1 MVAMRASPAVRSARG
16 PFVLPARMLLLA
28 AGLLSVALG
37 SFNLVHELRS
47 TNVDTIYVAVGSLV
61 GLIWLVSLYLAWRG
75 FRLGVFAAG
84 LIAFIE
90 FGVIAAGH
98 FVTAP
103 WEIDVYAKHE
113 GLAVAAVLVALL
125 PACALTML
133 GAIVSWSH
141 PRGRLRQ
148 LETLPILFVSLL
160 GAILAVLHTTD
171 NVGRKDFGSA
181 TPEDGAFAA
190 AVAIILWLVGALWL
204 ARARRTGSLL
214 ILLGTFILADGFIT
228 LHLLGG
234 TAVSAIASKS
244 GVVWA
249 GIALGMATLAVASF
263 VAALTFLVAALT
275 PRGPWMWLR
284 RQSGSRLPSGP

>member
-1 MVAMRASPAVRSARG
+1 SQHQRRHHLRG
-16 PFVLPARMLLLA
+16 GGRPGQPHLA
-28 AGLLSVALG
+28 GQP
-37 SFNLVHELRS
+37 
-47 TNVDTIYVAVGSLV
+47 
-61 GLIWLVSLYLAWRG
+61 VSRLAWFSPGR
-75 FRLGVFAAG
+75 VAAG

-103 WEIDVYAKHE
+103 WEIDVYSKHQ
-113 GLAVAAVLVALL
+113 GLAVAAVLVALP

-141 PRGRLRQ
+141 PRGRLGQ
-148 LETLPILFVSLL
+148 LETLPILLVALL

-204 ARARRTGSLL
+204 ARARRTGALL
-214 ILLGTFILADGFIT
+214 I
-228 LHLLGG
+228 
-234 TAVSAIASKS
+234 
-244 GVVWA
+244 
-249 GIALGMATLAVASF
+249 M
-263 VAALTFLVAALT
+263 
-275 PRGPWMWLR
+275 
-284 RQSGSRLPSGP
+284 

>member
-1 MVAMRASPAVRSARG
+1 VRVARG

-37 SFNLVHELRS
+37 SFNLVHELRT
-47 TNVDTIYVAVGSLV
+47 TNVDIIYVAVGTLV
-61 GLIWLVSLYLAWRG
+61 GVIWLVSLYLAWRG
-75 FRLGVFAAG
+75 FRLALFLAG
-84 LIAFIE
+84 LIAFVE

-98 FVTAP
+98 FVSAP
-103 WEIDVYAKHE
+103 WEIDVYAKRE
-113 GLAVAAVLVALL
+113 GLAVAAVLIALL
-125 PACALTML
+125 PACALTTM

-148 LETLPILFVSLL
+148 LETLPLLLVSLL

-171 NVGRKDFGSA
+171 NVGRKDFGTA

-190 AVAIILWLVGALWL
+190 AVAVILWLVGALWL
-204 ARARRTGSLL
+204 ARARRTGALL
-214 ILLGTFILADGFIT
+214 IMLGTFILADGFIT

-234 TAVSAIASKS
+234 TPLSGIASKS

-263 VAALTFLVAALT
+263 VAALTFLVAGLA
-275 PRGPWMWLR
+275 PRGPWAWIR